1 MLILI
6 TYTEALLV
14 KNYKLDTLLRINK
27 KSQTREVLFKS
38 VPVRHLHQYQKALS
52 ELQKDDYVS
61 LGSHSVQ
68 LVLTKQ
74 GREFL
79 FNWQLQLEIRR
90 RDNRNFI
97 VSSLLSIIA
106 IAISVLALLL

>member
-1 MLILI
+1 M
-6 TYTEALLV
+6 
-14 KNYKLDTLLRINK
+14 KNYKLDTLIRIDK
-27 KSQTREVLFKS
+27 KPQTREELFKS
-38 VPVRHLHQYQKALS
+38 APVRHLQQYQKALK

-61 LGSHSVQ
+61 HVSHSGQ

-79 FNWQLQLEIRR
+79 FNWQLQLEVRK

-106 IAISVLALLL
+106 LTISVLALLL